1 MGAAARAGVDIGSA
15 SLLEAYDREH
25 RRATLPLYVA
35 TNALVRLYT
44 DNGAAARLARSGIL
58 RLGERMTPIK
68 NFMLRRLME
77 VDARPALT

>member
-1 MGAAARAGVDIGSA
+1 
-15 SLLEAYDREH
+15 
-25 RRATLPLYVA
+25 VA

-68 NFMLRRLME
+68 NLMLRRLME
-77 VDARPALT
+77 VDAKPALT